1 MSEFAAPQVMKPR
14 GSSQPGSA
22 AKERDAGDEESRLA
36 VFRHPLVV
44 GSALAILS
52 GLLASLVIPGMTR
65 VWQDRPNELA
75 LKEAIVER
83 ISQAATETIAQGAS
97 LSSSD
102 STTIRRSARFAAVED
117 INRRWM
123 VESAGVASQ
132 LNTYFRDSSAAKEW
146 KNFSEAVSQ
155 FVFYGTVSNASNLT
169 QTDDRLRALSRGFAQ
184 TTFGN
189 AQNEKLRAAFADA
202 PNGFGVPTITDLL
215 RAWQDNLV
223 TQILDSKAYG
233 FSHGFWIFH

>member
-1 MSEFAAPQVMKPR
+1 MSELAAPQVMKPR
-14 GSSQPGSA
+14 GRSQPGSA
-22 AKERDAGDEESRLA
+22 TKERDAGDGESRLA

-44 GSALAILS
+44 GLALATLS

-83 ISQAATETIAQGAS
+83 ISQAATETIAQG
-97 LSSSD
+97 
-102 STTIRRSARFAAVED
+102 SARFAAVD
-117 INRRWM
+117 NINRRWM

-155 FVFYGTVSNASNLT
+155 FVFYATASDASNLT
-169 QTDDRLRALSRGFAQ
+169 QADDRRRDLSRRFAQ

-189 AQNEKLRAAFADA
+189 VQNERVRAAFAGA
-202 PNGFGVPTITDLL
+202 PNGFGVPTITELL
-215 RAWQDNLV
+215 HAWQDNLV

>member
-14 GSSQPGSA
+14 GSSQLGSA